1 MDAFWGFLILY
12 SALAALF
19 FRMFGLGAY
28 QTWVVPRTGKTWIR
42 ACAILGFALG
52 AALWLVFVVGAAML
66 LAGKETSKGGS
77 PC

>member
-1 MDAFWGFLILY
+1 MDALWALLILY
-12 SALAALF
+12 SAVAV
-19 FRMFGLGAY
+19 RMFCTFGLEAY
-28 QTWVVPRTGKTWIR
+28 QIWVVPRTGQTWIR